1 MQASAGARH
10 TLLLDANGRVYSCGE
25 NEYGQLGM
33 SVRDAELKP
42 TLIPNFDD
50 MAQMVAAGFKH
61 SLILTRAGLVYAFG
75 DNSES

>member
-1 MQASAGARH
+1 
-10 TLLLDANGRVYSCGE
+10 
-25 NEYGQLGM
+25 M